1 MQTSAGAALR
11 QLITRYVAHQQGLA
25 DLRRQTGPIVWS
37 IEEAHDP
44 AAEELAYDLELLLA
58 EFDHG
63 DLTPNDLR
71 RELAERVLPH
81 ASKSVAEPRTSANT
95 TLTKLKGRLE
105 FTLGGPP
112 QRHVVAA

>member
-1 MQTSAGAALR
+1 MQTSVGAELR
-11 QLITRYVAHQQGLA
+11 QLITRYVANQLRLA
-25 DLRRQTGPIVWS
+25 DLRRQTGLIVWS

-63 DLTPNDLR
+63 DLTPNTLR

-81 ASKSVAEPRTSANT
+81 APNSIAKPRTSANT
-95 TLTKLKGRLE
+95 TLTKLKGQIK
-105 FTLGGPP
+105 FTLSGPP